1 MEKNKPFTKK
11 QIEILDMLLKGDRQ
25 KTISIKLK
33 VSEKTIAEQIRRM
46 KEKAK
51 ISKKFN
57 LYTFVIKAA
66 LHHSVTQVYTY
77 K

>member
-11 QIEILDMLLKGDRQ
+11 QIEILNLLLKGNRQ
-25 KTISIKLK
+25 KTISVKLK

-51 ISKKFN
+51 ISKRFN

-66 LHHSVTQVYTY
+66 THHSVTKVYTY